1 MSPAENRIVK
11 ALAVRPMTVN
21 ELANTVYVEPGHLRH
36 LLRRLADARVVRIG
50 ARAPRAQARGA
61 TPRYWERVA

>member
-1 MSPAENRIVK
+1 MSPAETRIVQ

-36 LLRRLADARVVRIG
+36 LLRRLSDARIVQIG
-50 ARAPRAQARGA
+50 AHAPRSQVRGA